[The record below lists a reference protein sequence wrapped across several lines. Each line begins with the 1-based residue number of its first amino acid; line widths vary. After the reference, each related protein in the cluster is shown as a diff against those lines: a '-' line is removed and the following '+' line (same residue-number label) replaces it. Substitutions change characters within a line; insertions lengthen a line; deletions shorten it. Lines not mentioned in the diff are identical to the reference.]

1 MENLYNWSE
10 KLILIADDDLI
21 NFELLNLILRPTKAK
36 LVHLKNG
43 QLVLD
48 YINTEQA
55 ADLILMDIQMPVLDG
70 LKATEQL
77 RSDDYTGIIFAL
89 TALNT
94 SVNQQAYMDTGF
106 NEIIEKPVRREAFL
120 KLISQYL
127 DL

>member
-10 KLILIADDDLI
+10 KLILIADDDII
-21 NFELLNLILRPTKAK
+21 NYELLNLILRPTKAK

-77 RSDDYTGIIFAL
+77 RSDEYTGTIFAL

-94 SVNQQAYMDTGF
+94 SVNHQQYMDTGF
-106 NEIIEKPVRREAFL
+106 NEVIEKPVRREAFL
-120 KLISQYL
+120 KLIGQYL